1 MQSSRKAKNIQLIR
15 FVIGIL
21 LCSAIILF
29 VYMLLPDSRSETGN
43 AGHSMLL
50 SSSTISEAEELS
62 STVRLPLSDC
72 EVCIDA
78 GHGGQDIGSSK
89 GKRLEKDD
97 TLDLSMKIFKYL
109 SDKGI
114 SVAISRTND
123 TYLSLQERKDF
134 AEDSNCT
141 LFISIHRNLYEG
153 NSKINGAEAWIH
165 SSDPVNA
172 HSLASSILNDI
183 CSSNNFDNPTFDNRG
198 VKCGTSSDAY
208 DNYAINKVSMTS
220 MILEMGF
227 ITSPYDNSAFD
238 NNLDTYAKI
247 IGDDIIDYLN
257 NK

>member
-1 MQSSRKAKNIQLIR
+1 MQTSRRTKNIHLIR
-15 FVIGIL
+15 FIIGIL

-43 AGHSMLL
+43 NDRSIL
-50 SSSTISEAEELS
+50 SVSTISGAEELS
-62 STVRLPLSDC
+62 STVKLPLSDY

-78 GHGGQDIGSSK
+78 GHGGHDIGSSK
-89 GKRLEKDD
+89 GERLEKDD
-97 TLDLSMKIFKYL
+97 TLDLSMKIYKYL

-134 AEDSNCT
+134 AEDSKCK

-227 ITSPYDNSAFD
+227 ITSPYDNRAFD
-238 NNLDTYAKI
+238 NNLDEYAKI

-257 NK
+257 N